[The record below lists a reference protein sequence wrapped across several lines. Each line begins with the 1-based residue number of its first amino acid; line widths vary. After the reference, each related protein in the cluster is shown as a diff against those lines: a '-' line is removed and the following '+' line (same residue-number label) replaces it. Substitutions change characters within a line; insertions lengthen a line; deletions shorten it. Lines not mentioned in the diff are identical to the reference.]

1 MRPAGRGIA
10 GLLLLGLGAGQAASA
25 HSVHASLAQIEHNR
39 ETGKAEISIRL
50 FVDDFE
56 QALAKR
62 RGAPV
67 RLDKTPGPDRIV
79 LAYLADA
86 LVLTG
91 RDGKR
96 APLAWVGM
104 DVQALTVW
112 IYLEAE
118 LKSGL
123 AGGRLRDT
131 VLFDLFDDQV
141 NTVNLRQGKARETL
155 VFDPG
160 DDFTQAIDGLAE
172 PPAER

>member
-1 MRPAGRGIA
+1 VRSAGVAA
-10 GLLLLGLGAGQAASA
+10 GLCLLALRAGQTVSA
-25 HSVHASLAQIEHNR
+25 HSFHASLAQIEHNR
-39 ETGKAEISIRL
+39 ETGKAEIAIRL

-56 QALAKR
+56 EALAR
-62 RGAPV
+62 RQGAPV
-67 RLDKTPGPDRIV
+67 RLDKAPDAERIV
-79 LAYLADA
+79 LAYLGGT

-91 RDGKR
+91 RDGRK

-123 AGGRLRDT
+123 AGGRLRNT
-131 VLFDLFDDQV
+131 VLFELFDDQV
-141 NTVNLRQGKARETL
+141 NTVNFRQGKARATL

-160 DDFTQAIDGLAE
+160 DDETQRIDGLAE
-172 PPAER
+172 PTAER

>member
-1 MRPAGRGIA
+1 MA
-10 GLLLLGLGAGQAASA
+10 GLILLGLLGAGSALSA

-39 ETGKAEISIRL
+39 ATGKAEISIRL

-56 QALAKR
+56 QALAKQK
-62 RGAPV
+62 GAPV
-67 RLDKTPGPDRIV
+67 RLDKVSEPDRIV

-91 RDGKR
+91 RDGRK
-96 APLAWVGM
+96 ASLVWVGM

-112 IYLEAE
+112 IYLEAKLE
-118 LKSGL
+118 NGL
-123 AGGRLRDT
+123 AGGRLRNT

-160 DDFTQAIDGLAE
+160 DDLTQAIDGLAE